1 MPDFFS
7 WNRKQ
12 TSVAA
17 ADFRRM
23 VGRKLV
29 QIALMRKG
37 WAVRGGKEIKQGFTG
52 ISWQDLWIF

>member
-1 MPDFFS
+1 MSDFFS

-37 WAVRGGKEIKQGFTG
+37 WAVRGGKEIK
-52 ISWQDLWIF
+52 